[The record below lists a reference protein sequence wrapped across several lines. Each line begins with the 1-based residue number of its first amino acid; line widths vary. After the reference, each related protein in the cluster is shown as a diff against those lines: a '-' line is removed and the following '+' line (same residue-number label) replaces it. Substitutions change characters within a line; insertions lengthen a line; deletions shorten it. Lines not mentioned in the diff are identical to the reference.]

1 MAERAKMLGLGKTS
15 QRLIEGENIAG
26 VPFLGSLPTSVSNR
40 RTMVSE
46 GKRKTKCRFIASVT
60 TMYMKSMKNTRVPFE
75 AELCGVVNKGMCY
88 PTLHSETVL
97 TSTRAA
103 RPAKKAKR

>member
-46 GKRKTKCRFIASVT
+46 GKRKTECRFIASVT
-60 TMYMKSMKNTRVPFE
+60 TMYKVHEEHTGSI
-75 AELCGVVNKGMCY
+75 
-88 PTLHSETVL
+88 
-97 TSTRAA
+97 
-103 RPAKKAKR
+103 